1 LDQFLDGTTDAFGGP
16 GANNNDARRS
26 RPDVIML
33 VGWAL
38 TVVALLGVGAIAIAP
53 MHLVDS
59 KRPVTAMPASL
70 PGIAVEA
77 AEDAKPSAAP
87 PTIPVAVAPPPSI
100 YEQVIDAAAA
110 RTQMAAWWMASHA
123 KPHMPRHR
131 RDMPTPM
138 PTPRNFGCPASLGA
152 ACAAQQ

>member
-38 TVVALLGVGAIAIAP
+38 TVVALLAIAIAP

-77 AEDAKPSAAP
+77 AEDAKPSAP
-87 PTIPVAVAPPPSI
+87 P
-100 YEQVIDAAAA
+100 
-110 RTQMAAWWMASHA
+110 
-123 KPHMPRHR
+123 HR
-131 RDMPTPM
+131 PFP
-138 PTPRNFGCPASLGA
+138 
-152 ACAAQQ
+152 